1 MVKWKYILGE
11 EALPHAADSADSH
24 APRIELRTE
33 WLKTPGRN
41 GRFSIVPIFLTF
53 CGQGRGMS
61 GADHTF
67 QLYKEVIHMSTVFIT
82 GGSRGIGAA
91 IARTFAF
98 KGWNIAF
105 SYLHSEE
112 AAQALQNELSA
123 RGISVLAIRADA
135 ADPAQAAAFIE
146 RAVQEL
152 GAPDA
157 LVCSAGVALPQDV
170 LTHVSDED
178 WRRVFSV
185 NVDGLFYTVRAAL
198 PYFIR
203 RRKGAIVT
211 MSSMW
216 GQIGGSCEVAYSA
229 SKGAVI
235 AFTKALA
242 KEVGPSNIRVNCVA
256 PGVIDTD
263 MNAHLSAE
271 DMQALAEETPLGRIG
286 TPYEVA
292 RCVRYLCSDGA
303 EFITGQV
310 IAPNGGIC

>member
-1 MVKWKYILGE
+1 
-11 EALPHAADSADSH
+11 
-24 APRIELRTE
+24 
-33 WLKTPGRN
+33 
-41 GRFSIVPIFLTF
+41 
-53 CGQGRGMS
+53 
-61 GADHTF
+61 
-67 QLYKEVIHMSTVFIT
+67 MSTVFIT

-112 AAQALQNELSA
+112 AAHALQNELSA
-123 RGISVLAIRADA
+123 RGISVLAVRADA

-185 NVDGLFYTVRAAL
+185 NVDGAFHTIQAVL
-198 PYFIR
+198 PAMLHAHD
-203 RRKGAIVT
+203 GCIVNV
-211 MSSMW
+211 SSIW
-216 GQIGGSCEVAYSA
+216 GQHGASCEVTYSC
-229 SKGAVI
+229 
-235 AFTKALA
+235 TKHAIIGLTRSLA
-242 KEVGPSNIRVNCVA
+242 MELAPSGIRVNCVA

-263 MNAHLSAE
+263 MVQVLGQE
-271 DMQALAEETPLGRIG
+271 TLDELVKETPLGRLG
-286 TPYEVA
+286 TPEDIAYAVA
-292 RCVRYLCSDGA
+292 FFASERAG
-303 EFITGQV
+303 FITGQV
-310 IAPNGGIC
+310 LTADGGFIV